1 MHNLIFI
8 AFIIQMNSG
17 NLALLH
23 IPYVQAAFTDQF
35 KRKLRPRIA

>member
-1 MHNLIFI
+1 
-8 AFIIQMNSG
+8 MNSD

-35 KRKLRPRIA
+35 KIEIRSRIAQSAK